1 MYARGEAVVGVIG
14 RMGCGKMLK
23 KLFWYWYLYDNGW
36 FVMQYLQERESRRG
50 MHAVRGLGGY
60 HVSDMQREMG
70 EWKRGLVIEQAWD
83 SELAAIDSGAC
94 AQWREVQVESMCSD
108 GRGSQW
114 QPSRPAGTMGRL
126 SG

>member
-1 MYARGEAVVGVIG
+1 
-14 RMGCGKMLK
+14 MLK
-23 KLFWYWYLYDNGW
+23 KLFWYWYLCDNGW
-36 FVMQYLQERESRRG
+36 FVMQYLQERGSRRG

-60 HVSDMQREMG
+60 HVSGMQREMG
-70 EWKRGLVIEQAWD
+70 EWKRALVIEQAGD